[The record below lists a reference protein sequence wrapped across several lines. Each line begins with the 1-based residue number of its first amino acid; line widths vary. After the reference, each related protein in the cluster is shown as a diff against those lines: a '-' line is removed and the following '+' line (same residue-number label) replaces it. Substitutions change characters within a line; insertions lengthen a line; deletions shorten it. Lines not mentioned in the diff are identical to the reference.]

1 MIGIIFILDLF
12 LSRKEQNVCFQ
23 KNYQRK
29 PIIIERQ
36 FSQNVSVFMLG
47 TGCIF
52 NWFLVKK
59 ERNVIF
65 QADLRESPL

>member
-1 MIGIIFILDLF
+1 MIGTICILDMF
-12 LSRKEQNVCFQ
+12 LTNKEQNVDFQ
-23 KNYQRK
+23 TNFKRK

-65 QADLRESPL
+65 QADLREIPL